1 MQDFIQSVDTAYL
14 LDLGL
19 NVVAALVII
28 VVALF
33 IAGWAKRATA
43 KALDRASIDPTLS
56 KFFSNIARYAILVVA
71 GISVLSRF
79 GVNVASLAAI
89 LAAAG
94 FAVGLALQGS
104 LQNFAAGVMLLVF
117 RPFGVGDVVD
127 AAGERGKI
135 FEISLFTTQ
144 MDTPDNRR
152 IIIPNGEI
160 FGSTIENVT
169 FHDTRRVDVS
179 VGTDYPASLDETREV
194 LVAAAESVEGRL
206 EDKDV
211 VVYLDSLGDSC
222 INWSVRVWA
231 KTSDYWDVRERL
243 TQAVKDHLDEA
254 GIGIP
259 YPQMDVHLDKLNG

>member
-1 MQDFIQSVDTAYL
+1 MQDFISSVDTAYL
-14 LDLGL
+14 LALGL

-28 VVALF
+28 VVAF
-33 IAGWAKRATA
+33 VIAGWAKRATLRG
-43 KALDRASIDPTLS
+43 LDRANVDPTLG
-56 KFFSNIARYAILVVA
+56 KFFSNLARYLILIIA
-71 GISVLSRF
+71 GIAVLEKF
-79 GVNVASLAAI
+79 GVSVASLAAV

-127 AAGERGKI
+127 TAGERGKI

-194 LVAAAESVEGRL
+194 LTAAAESVEGRL
-206 EDKDV
+206 EDKDI

-222 INWSVRVWA
+222 INWTVKVWS
-231 KTSDYWDVRERL
+231 TTPDYWDVRERL
-243 TQAVKDHLDEA
+243 TQAIKDHLDEA

-259 YPQMDVHLDKLNG
+259 YPQMDIHMDKL

>member
-1 MQDFIQSVDTAYL
+1 MQDFIASVDTAYL

-19 NVVAALVII
+19 NVVAALAII
-28 VVALF
+28 VIALF
-33 IAGWAKRATA
+33 IAGWAKRATS
-43 KALDRASIDPTLS
+43 KALVRASVDPTLG
-56 KFFSNIARYAILVVA
+56 KFFSNVARYLILIVA
-71 GISVLSRF
+71 GIAVLEKF
-79 GVNVASLAAI
+79 GVSVASLAAV

-104 LQNFAAGVMLLVF
+104 LQNFAAGVMLLIF

-127 AAGERGKI
+127 AAGEKGKI

-194 LVAAAESVEGRL
+194 LTAAAESVEGRL

-222 INWSVRVWA
+222 INWSVRVWS
-231 KTSDYWDVRERL
+231 TTPDYWDVRERL
-243 TQAVKDHLDEA
+243 TQAVKDHLDDA

-259 YPQMDVHLDKLNG
+259 YPQMDVHMDKL

>member
-1 MQDFIQSVDTAYL
+1 MQDFIASVDTAYL

-19 NVVAALVII
+19 NVASALAII
-28 VVALF
+28 ILAII
-33 IAGWAKRATA
+33 IAGWAKRATS
-43 KALDRASIDPTLS
+43 KALDRANIDPTLG
-56 KFFSNIARYAILVVA
+56 KFFSNVARYVILIIA
-71 GISVLSRF
+71 GVSVLGQF
-79 GVNVASLAAI
+79 GVNVASIAAI

-104 LQNFAAGVMLLVF
+104 LQNFAAGVMLLIF

-127 AAGERGKI
+127 TAGEKGKI

-206 EDKDV
+206 EDKDI

-254 GIGIP
+254 EIGIP
-259 YPQMDVHLDKLNG
+259 YPQMDIHMDKL

>member
-1 MQDFIQSVDTAYL
+1 MLDFIQSVDTAYL
-14 LDLGL
+14 LGLGL
-19 NVVAALVII
+19 DVVKALVII
-28 VVALF
+28 VVAV
-33 IAGWAKRATA
+33 IVAGWAKRATSR
-43 KALDRASIDPTLS
+43 ALDRANIDPTLG
-56 KFFSNIARYAILVVA
+56 KFFSNIARYAILIIA
-71 GISVLSRF
+71 GVSVLGQF
-79 GVNVASLAAI
+79 GVNVASIAAI

-104 LQNFAAGVMLLVF
+104 LQNFAAGVMLLIF

-127 AAGERGKI
+127 AAGEKGKI

-169 FHDTRRVDVS
+169 HHDTRRVDVS
-179 VGTDYPASLDETREV
+179 VGTDYPASLDETRQV
-194 LVAAAESVEGRL
+194 LTAAAESVDGRL
-206 EDKDV
+206 EDKDI

-222 INWSVRVWA
+222 INWSVRVWSTTA
-231 KTSDYWDVRERL
+231 DYWDVRERL
-243 TQAVKDHLDEA
+243 TQAVKEHLDDA

-259 YPQMDVHLDKLNG
+259 YPQMDVHMDKV

>member
-1 MQDFIQSVDTAYL
+1 MEDFIQSVDTAYL

-19 NVVAALVII
+19 NVVAALAII
-28 VVALF
+28 VIALF
-33 IAGWAKRATA
+33 VAGWAKRGTTR
-43 KALDRASIDPTLS
+43 ALDRANVDPTLG
-56 KFFSNIARYAILVVA
+56 KFFSNMARYLILIIA
-71 GISVLSRF
+71 GIAVLEKF
-79 GVNVASLAAI
+79 GVSVASLAAV

-117 RPFGVGDVVD
+117 RPFGVGDVVE
-127 AAGERGKI
+127 AAGQKGKI

-160 FGSTIENVT
+160 FGSTIENIT

-206 EDKDV
+206 EEKDV

-222 INWSVRVWA
+222 INWSVRVWS
-231 KTSDYWDVRERL
+231 TTPDYWDVRERL
-243 TQAVKDHLDEA
+243 TQAVKDHLDDAE
-254 GIGIP
+254 IGIP
-259 YPQMDVHLDKLNG
+259 YPQMDVHLDKM

>member
-1 MQDFIQSVDTAYL
+1 MEDLLQSIDTDML
-14 LDLGL
+14 VSMGL
-19 NVVAALVII
+19 SVLFALVLII
-28 VVALF
+28 VALF
-33 IAGWAKRATA
+33 VAGWAKRATSRG
-43 KALDRASIDPTLS
+43 LDRANVDPTLG
-56 KFFSNIARYAILVVA
+56 KFFSNLARYLVLIIA
-71 GISVLSRF
+71 GIAVLGEF
-79 GVNVASLAAI
+79 GVNVASLAAV

-104 LQNFAAGVMLLVF
+104 LQNFAAGVMLLIF
-117 RPFGVGDVVD
+117 RPFRVGDVVET
-127 AAGERGKI
+127 AGERGKI

-152 IIIPNGEI
+152 VIIPNGEI
-160 FGSTIENVT
+160 FGATIENVT

-179 VGTDYPASLDETREV
+179 VGTDYPASLDETRQV
-194 LVAAAESVEGRL
+194 LTAAAESVDGRL

-231 KTSDYWDVRERL
+231 TTADYWDVRERL
-243 TQAVKDHLDEA
+243 TQAVKDHLDDA

-259 YPQMDVHLDKLNG
+259 YPQMDVHMDKV

>member
-28 VVALF
+28 VVALV
-33 IAGWAKRATA
+33 IAGWAKRATSRG
-43 KALDRASIDPTLS
+43 LDRANVDPTLG
-56 KFFSNIARYAILVVA
+56 KFFSNMARYLILIIA
-71 GISVLSRF
+71 GIAVLEKF
-79 GVNVASLAAI
+79 GVSVASLAAV

-127 AAGERGKI
+127 TAGERGKI

-222 INWSVRVWA
+222 INWTVKVWS
-231 KTSDYWDVRERL
+231 TTPDYWDVRERL
-243 TQAVKDHLDEA
+243 TQAIKDHLDDA

>member
-19 NVVAALVII
+19 NVVAALAII

-33 IAGWAKRATA
+33 IAGWAKRGTTR
-43 KALDRASIDPTLS
+43 ALDRANVDPTLG
-56 KFFSNIARYAILVVA
+56 KFFSNMARYLVLVIA
-71 GISVLSRF
+71 GIAVLEKF
-79 GVNVASLAAI
+79 GVSVASLAAV

-117 RPFGVGDVVD
+117 RPFGVGDVVE
-127 AAGERGKI
+127 AAGQKGKI

-160 FGSTIENVT
+160 FGSTIENIT

-206 EDKDV
+206 EEKDV

-222 INWSVRVWA
+222 INWSVRVWS
-231 KTSDYWDVRERL
+231 TTPDYWDVRERL
-243 TQAVKDHLDEA
+243 TQAVKDHLDDAE
-254 GIGIP
+254 IGIP
-259 YPQMDVHLDKLNG
+259 YPQMDVHLDKM

>member
-1 MQDFIQSVDTAYL
+1 MEDFIQSVDTAYL

-19 NVVAALVII
+19 NVVAALAII
-28 VVALF
+28 VIALF
-33 IAGWAKRATA
+33 IAGWAKRGTTR
-43 KALDRASIDPTLS
+43 ALDRANVDPTLG
-56 KFFSNIARYAILVVA
+56 KFFSNMARYLILIIA
-71 GISVLSRF
+71 GIAVLEKF
-79 GVNVASLAAI
+79 GVSVASLAAV

-104 LQNFAAGVMLLVF
+104 LQNFAAGVMLLIF

-127 AAGERGKI
+127 TAGEKGKI

-160 FGSTIENVT
+160 FGSTIENIT

-206 EDKDV
+206 EEKDV

-222 INWSVRVWA
+222 INWSVRVWS
-231 KTSDYWDVRERL
+231 TTPDYWDVRERL
-243 TQAVKDHLDEA
+243 TQAVKDHLDDAE
-254 GIGIP
+254 IGIP
-259 YPQMDVHLDKLNG
+259 YPQMDVHLDKM

>member
-1 MQDFIQSVDTAYL
+1 MEDVLQSIDTDML
-14 LDLGL
+14 ISMGFD
-19 NVVAALVII
+19 VVYALILI
-28 VVALF
+28 VVAL
-33 IAGWAKRATA
+33 ILAGWAKRATS
-43 KALDRASIDPTLS
+43 KGLDRANVDPTLG
-56 KFFSNIARYAILVVA
+56 KFFSNMARYLVLIIA
-71 GISVLSRF
+71 GIAVLEKF
-79 GVNVASLAAI
+79 GVSVASLAAV

-117 RPFGVGDVVD
+117 RPFRVGDVVET
-127 AAGERGKI
+127 AGEKGKI

-179 VGTDYPASLDETREV
+179 VGTDYPASLDETRAV
-194 LVAAAESVEGRL
+194 LQAAAESVDGRL
-206 EDKDV
+206 DDKDV

-222 INWSVRVWA
+222 INWSVRVWSTTA
-231 KTSDYWDVRERL
+231 DYWDVRERL
-243 TQAVKDHLDEA
+243 TQAVKDHLDDA

-259 YPQMDVHLDKLNG
+259 YPQMDVHVDGVDV